1 LDHIEPSFF
10 DIQGMYLH
18 LIGQMESKS
27 ESKSSAKRNLVGKT
41 ANGSGGR
48 KVGSEWRSEHA
59 RGFMSVRTQAAG
71 GSIVQELM

>member
-10 DIQGMYLH
+10 DIQEMYLH

-41 ANGSGGR
+41 TNGSGGR